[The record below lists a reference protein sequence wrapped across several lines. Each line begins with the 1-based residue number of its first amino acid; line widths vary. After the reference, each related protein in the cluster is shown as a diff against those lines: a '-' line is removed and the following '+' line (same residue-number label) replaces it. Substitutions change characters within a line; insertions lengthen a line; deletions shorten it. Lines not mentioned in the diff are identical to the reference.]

1 MNQSEG
7 QTTHTHTQLPLTV
20 SLVTRE
26 EQEEPKKIIYVRALV
41 RYTHDVHEQKTIA
54 VTRIH
59 THTCRDR
66 QNHPPPFVCLMCR
79 FSVFFFVPDLP
90 LPPPRQRPPIAPS
103 SCLLS
108 FLVFSLKSSLV
119 SVGPLRLPHTLL
131 PAVRLLSEW

>member
-79 FSVFFFVPDLP
+79 FSVFFLFLTFLFP
-90 LPPPRQRPPIAPS
+90 LLAKGPRLRHHHVCSLFSFSPS
-103 SCLLS
+103 SLHWSPLARSGSPTHFCL
-108 FLVFSLKSSLV
+108 
-119 SVGPLRLPHTLL
+119 P
-131 PAVRLLSEW
+131 